1 MHSLH
6 GTKIARPLR
15 PSQRSLHNAPI
26 FRLLLKVAVKGTHQ
40 CDLLNF
46 CGGFWSPTSVWYWS
60 CCWLL
65 LAKLPRQ
72 HGIHMATRMAASAT
86 ARAEARTIHTR
97 HLQTL
102 CWRSCFRP
110 HLQARMRL
118 LSLHLP
124 RLQQLHILLLHR
136 GSIAY
141 ASGLADTHRLLR
153 CTATF

>member
-1 MHSLH
+1 MAHTAAPPANCCGHAGGSD
-6 GTKIARPLR
+6 GGA
-15 PSQRSLHNAPI
+15 SQRSLHNAPI

-97 HLQTL
+97 IFKHYAGAVVSDPTFKLGCACCL
-102 CWRSCFRP
+102 CIC
-110 HLQARMRL
+110 LDCNNCIYCYCTEDRL
-118 LSLHLP
+118 LLAAGSLI
-124 RLQQLHILLLHR
+124 RT
-136 GSIAY
+136 G
-141 ASGLADTHRLLR
+141 
-153 CTATF
+153 C